1 MRIEFSK
8 LFEGIKN
15 AVFVKEEVE
24 KIAAERIVFC
34 KACEHY
40 SPNVLAAG
48 GGPFVRKDAFCVD
61 CGCNMYLKTRAMS
74 AFCPLGSGV
83 SHFPNEVS
91 KWPAL
96 TMDGAAAE
104 EILQTP
110 ELKKDLDEYK
120 TKLYQGKI
128 EEDGSN

>member
-1 MRIEFSK
+1 MKVEFGK
-8 LFEGIKN
+8 LLEGIKN

-24 KIAAERIVFC
+24 KVAAERIAIC
-34 KACEHY
+34 EKCEHY

-48 GGPFVRKDAFCVD
+48 GGPFARKDAFCTD

-96 TMDGAAAE
+96 TMDGDAAE
-104 EILQTP
+104 KILQTP

-120 TKLYQGKI
+120 VKLYQNKI
-128 EEDGSN
+128 EEHGN